1 VYANPDLPQ
10 GAVDELKSLTWLRKR
25 VEKMLP
31 KIDLPDLL
39 FEVNA
44 WTGFLDAFVHLG
56 DGTTRMRDLPTSMVA
71 LLVSEA
77 CNIGLAPV
85 VNPGYETLTRPGS
98 CTSTST
104 TCGPTPSPR
113 RTPR

>member
-1 VYANPDLPQ
+1 MPDP
-10 GAVDELKSLTWLRKR
+10 
-25 VEKMLP
+25 
-31 KIDLPDLL
+31 L

-56 DGTTRMRDLPTSMVA
+56 DGTTRMKGLPTSVVA

-85 VNPGYETLTRPGS
+85 VNPAHEALTRARLVHVDQYCLRACTIAAANARLIAAQARSLSCSSGAMGCSPPWTACGS
-98 CTSTST
+98 SS
-104 TCGPTPSPR
+104 PSEP
-113 RTPR
+113 